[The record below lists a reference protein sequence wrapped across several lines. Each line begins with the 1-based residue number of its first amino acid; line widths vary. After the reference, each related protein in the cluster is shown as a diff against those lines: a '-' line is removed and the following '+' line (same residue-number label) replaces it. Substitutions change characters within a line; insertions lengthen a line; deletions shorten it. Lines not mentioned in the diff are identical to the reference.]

1 MPLVQACFEG
11 NVVLLSELCGQRE
24 DVNALVGILYVYLCW
39 EVSFGPLLH
48 LRVLYISLE
57 GRHLIIACV
66 SGYKWCK
73 LDVFDYM
80 VSRCLLGC

>member
-24 DVNALVGILYVYLCW
+24 DVNALVGILYVYLSW

-48 LRVLYISLE
+48 LRVL
-57 GRHLIIACV
+57 
-66 SGYKWCK
+66 
-73 LDVFDYM
+73 
-80 VSRCLLGC
+80 